1 MPFFYFKCRE
11 AEDDEDDKYIPM
23 ENLRYVEP
31 GIKQP
36 NVINLCPLDKYAY
49 APESKLWKSLVT
61 RQNDKEM
68 GLQAWTVIG

>member
-49 APESKLWKSLVT
+49 APESKL
-61 RQNDKEM
+61 
-68 GLQAWTVIG
+68 